1 MKKRM
6 MIMLTIVGILFGGIF
21 IWKAFSAFMMTRYF
35 ATMKA
40 PAMTVSTT
48 TVKKQPWQKE
58 VKSVGSLR
66 AIVGVNVT
74 TELAGMV
81 QKIFFTPGAVVREG
95 DTLVQLN
102 ADAEI
107 GQLRSLEAQTE
118 LAKITYNR
126 DKLQYKINAISK
138 QTLDSDEWN
147 LKNLQGQ
154 TAQQAAT
161 VAKKTIRAP
170 FAGRLGI
177 SSVNPG
183 QYLNVGDKVTTLQ
196 TLNPILIDFYLPQ
209 QALAKLHV
217 GQAVDVTSDTYP
229 TIHFKGAVTT
239 IEPLVDTSTRNVLVE
254 ASLDNPKMQLSPGM
268 FATVEVTTGEPEN
281 YLTLPQSAIT
291 FNPYGDI
298 AYVVKETGEDS
309 SAHIAKQVFV
319 TTGETRGNQVQI
331 LSGLK
336 EGDVVVTSGQLK
348 LKNNSPVKINNEIQ
362 PSDSP
367 DPVLASK

>member
-6 MIMLTIVGILFGGIF
+6 IIMLTIVGILFGSIF
-21 IWKAFSAFMMTRYF
+21 IWKTFSSFMMKRYF
-35 ATMKA
+35 ATMKE

-48 TVKKQPWQKE
+48 TVKKMPWQSEIKA
-58 VKSVGSLR
+58 VGSLR

-81 QKIFFTPGAVVREG
+81 QKIYFTPGSVVREG
-95 DTLVQLN
+95 DVLVQLN

-107 GQLRSLEAQTE
+107 GQLHSLEAQTE
-118 LAKITYNR
+118 LAKITYHR
-126 DKLQYKINAISK
+126 DQLQYKINAISK

-170 FAGRLGI
+170 FTGRLGI
-177 SSVNPG
+177 SKVNPG
-183 QYLNVGDKVTTLQ
+183 QYLNVGDTVSSLQ

-209 QALAKLHV
+209 QDLAKLHV
-217 GQAVDVTSDTYP
+217 GQAVQVVSDTYP
-229 TIHFKGAVTT
+229 SISFKGAVTT
-239 IEPLVDTSTRNVLVE
+239 IEPLVDKNTRNVLVE
-254 ASLDNPKMQLSPGM
+254 ASLENPKMQLSPGM
-268 FATVEVTTGEPEN
+268 FATVQVTTGAPEN

-298 AYVVKETGEDS
+298 AYIVKETGQEG
-309 SAHIAKQVFV
+309 AEHIAKQVFV
-319 TTGETRGNQVQI
+319 TTGEMRGNQIQI
-331 LSGLK
+331 LTGLK
-336 EGDVVVTSGQLK
+336 EGDMVVTSGQLK
-348 LKNNSPVKINNEIQ
+348 LKNNTPVKFNNTIQ
-362 PSDSP
+362 PSDSS
-367 DPVLASK
+367 DPVLASR